1 MKTIVVLTGAGMSA
15 ESGIRTFRDNDGLWH
30 NYRVEEVATPQA
42 WEQNPELVLNF
53 YNERRKQVIEAEP
66 NSGHK
71 ALVNLEKQYQVKIIT
86 QNVDDLHER
95 AGSSFVYHLHGEI
108 RKSRSTKDPSLIFPI
123 DGWQLNWGDLCPLGS
138 QLRPHIV
145 WFGENVPAFE
155 GAVEIAKEADIFIII
170 GTSLSV
176 YPAASLLHYAAD
188 DIPKYC
194 IDPQAAPENNVR
206 GLTVIKEKAGAGL
219 PPLVEKLLTT
229 DGKA

>member
-42 WEQNPELVLNF
+42 WERNPELVLNF

-108 RKSRSTKDPSLIFPI
+108 RKSRSTKDSSLIFPI

-188 DIPKYC
+188 DIPKYY
-194 IDPQAAPENNVR
+194 IDPQAAPVNNVR